1 MKVKGLIIKCKAKDL
16 LKTIKEQHI
25 LNLDH
30 IYKGGFTYTNDK
42 LEKEVNYGSR

>member
-16 LKTIKEQHI
+16 LKAIKEQDI
-25 LNLDH
+25 LNLKH
-30 IYKGGFTYTNDK
+30 TYKGGFTYTNDK